1 MRTRLHTQ
9 AHTQPSNRGSYGLLH
24 VPDDVCR
31 LGVSRPYAG
40 HMAEHLGD
48 RLARLRRL
56 SDLTQEGLAERSGV
70 SVDVIRKLEQRR
82 KHSARLPTL
91 HDLSRGLGVELT
103 ALLGDP
109 PGAPSTGDADP
120 PQLVAVRRAI
130 MPPLFA
136 PPPEPNGVERLTV
149 PLLRREIADGWTEYH
164 DAEFGRLMD
173 VLPGIINDA
182 RFAAAVGNSDERAA
196 GQAALGKSLQLAGHL
211 AIRLGKTDLAL
222 SALERAMNAA
232 ADSSDPLL
240 PAMISNSVAW
250 NYQRQNRL
258 DDAEHLAVHAA
269 DGVEKEHGKS
279 AEGLRVWGGLIMSAA
294 TSAARSGDYDKAS
307 EMMTTAEDATK
318 RLATLP
324 PPADGKMLSVFSR
337 SSVRIERVRLAVQ
350 HARPEEALSLAK
362 GMRLST
368 DTPPSWRTWLL
379 LDVARAHTDLGNA
392 DGAVQALE
400 KLRRIAPAWMRHH
413 TLAVAIVSD
422 LWAGPHHPPGLRK
435 LAEFLGVA
443 N

>member
-1 MRTRLHTQ
+1 
-9 AHTQPSNRGSYGLLH
+9 
-24 VPDDVCR
+24 
-31 LGVSRPYAG
+31 
-40 HMAEHLGD
+40 MAEHLGD

-56 SDLTQEGLAERSGV
+56 ADLTQEGLAERSGV
-70 SVDVIRKLEQRR
+70 SVDVVRKLEQRR

-91 HDLSRGLGVELT
+91 HALSQGLGVELT

-109 PGAPSTGDADP
+109 PGVPSTGDVEP

-136 PPPEPNGVERLTV
+136 PPPEPNGAERLSL
-149 PLLRREIADGWTEYH
+149 PLLRREVSDGWTLYH
-164 DAEFGRLMD
+164 DAEFGRLME
-173 VLPGIINDA
+173 VLPGIIADA
-182 RFAAAVGNSDERAA
+182 RFAAAVGTVDERAA
-196 GQAALGKSLQLAGHL
+196 GQAALGKALQLGGHL
-211 AIRLGKTDLAL
+211 AIRLGKIDLAL

-240 PAMISNSVAW
+240 SGMISNSVAW

-258 DDAEHLAVHAA
+258 DDAEHLAVYAA
-269 DGVEKEHGKS
+269 DAVEKEQGNT
-279 AEGLRVWGGLIMSAA
+279 AEGLRVWGGLVMSAA

-307 EMMTTAEDATK
+307 EMMTTAENATR

-324 PPADGKMLSVFSR
+324 PPTDGKMVSVFSR

-362 GMRLST
+362 GMRLSA

-379 LDVARAHTDLGNA
+379 LDVARAHADLGNA
-392 DGAVQALE
+392 EGAVKALE
-400 KLRRIAPAWMRHH
+400 RLRQIAPAWLRHH
-413 TLAVAIVSD
+413 TFAVAIVSD
-422 LWAGPHHPPGLRK
+422 LWAGSSRPPGLRRI
-435 LAEFLGVA
+435 AEFLGVA

>member
-1 MRTRLHTQ
+1 
-9 AHTQPSNRGSYGLLH
+9 
-24 VPDDVCR
+24 
-31 LGVSRPYAG
+31 
-40 HMAEHLGD
+40 MADEHLGD

-56 SDLTQEGLAERSGV
+56 ADLTQEGLAERSGV
-70 SVDVIRKLEQRR
+70 SVDVVRKLEQRR

-91 HDLSRGLGVELT
+91 HALAQGLGVELT

-109 PGAPSTGDADP
+109 PGVPSTGDAEP

-136 PPPEPNGVERLTV
+136 PPPEPNGAERLSL
-149 PLLRREIADGWTEYH
+149 PLLRREVSDGWTLYH
-164 DAEFGRLMD
+164 DAEFGRLME
-173 VLPGIINDA
+173 VLPGIIADA
-182 RFAAAVGNSDERAA
+182 RFAAAVGTVDERAA
-196 GQAALGKSLQLAGHL
+196 GQAALGKALQLGGHL
-211 AIRLGKTDLAL
+211 AIRLGKIDLAL

-240 PAMISNSVAW
+240 SGMISNSVAW

-258 DDAEHLAVHAA
+258 DDAEHLAVYAA
-269 DGVEKEHGKS
+269 DAVEKEQGNT
-279 AEGLRVWGGLIMSAA
+279 AEGLRVWGGLVMSAA

-307 EMMTTAEDATK
+307 EMMTTAENATC

-324 PPADGKMLSVFSR
+324 PPADGKMVSVFSR

-362 GMRLST
+362 GMRLSA

-379 LDVARAHTDLGNA
+379 LDVARAHADLGNA
-392 DGAVQALE
+392 EGAVKALE
-400 KLRRIAPAWMRHH
+400 RLRQIAPAWLRHH

-422 LWAGPHHPPGLRK
+422 LWAGPARPPGLRRI
-435 LAEFLGVA
+435 AEFLGVA